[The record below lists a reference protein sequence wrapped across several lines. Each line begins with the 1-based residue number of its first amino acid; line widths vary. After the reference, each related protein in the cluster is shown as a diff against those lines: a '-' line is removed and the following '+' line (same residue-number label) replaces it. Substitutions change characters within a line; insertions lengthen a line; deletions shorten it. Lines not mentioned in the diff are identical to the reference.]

1 MTFLISHVI
10 SCVYVS
16 KYVRSPNPNLRL
28 IVIMKVEVITW
39 LRKPV
44 TWWVGAPQPNSPS
57 RRCGYNI
64 YFLRLNLRLRKH
76 AVLQVG
82 ALNLVR
88 HGEQD
93 WCLQVLLKGRNKI
106 FHLSRD
112 IGWPHRLTNMW
123 LSKWEPFNKSYK
135 FDTYWSCGSGECFT
149 FLFCLMISR
158 DCMIK
163 ALSDLI
169 VYNGISSNSNEIL
182 NNKCQMP
189 KVIYGEIVVKTLK
202 NCEKQKCS
210 ATCLSQID
218 IITSFKTW
226 GRRYNPIPPLL

>member
-1 MTFLISHVI
+1 
-10 SCVYVS
+10 
-16 KYVRSPNPNLRL
+16 
-28 IVIMKVEVITW
+28 
-39 LRKPV
+39 
-44 TWWVGAPQPNSPS
+44 
-57 RRCGYNI
+57 
-64 YFLRLNLRLRKH
+64 
-76 AVLQVG
+76 
-82 ALNLVR
+82 
-88 HGEQD
+88 
-93 WCLQVLLKGRNKI
+93 
-106 FHLSRD
+106 
-112 IGWPHRLTNMW
+112 
-123 LSKWEPFNKSYK
+123 
-135 FDTYWSCGSGECFT
+135 
-149 FLFCLMISR
+149 
-158 DCMIK
+158 MIK